1 MKQVPDGYKMMSFD
15 VKSLFINVPFEK
27 SIEITLE
34 RIYERKEMNNSTSK
48 EEMKQLLLYT
58 KNVHFT

>member
-15 VKSLFINVPFEK
+15 VKSLFINVPFGK